1 MDETLDESPES
12 LRCPPGM
19 ILATPD
25 HPLFSKT
32 PSPAGAPA
40 PSTQEYSYTGYPSGA
55 QESPGEFAWRNSAL
69 TGIRIRWAVKRL
81 RVFD

>member
-40 PSTQEYSYTGYPSGA
+40 PSTQEYSYTGYPS
-55 QESPGEFAWRNSAL
+55 ESPGEFAWRNSSWAL
-69 TGIRIRWAVKRL
+69 HTAPMGRQAASGL
-81 RVFD
+81 TE

>member
-40 PSTQEYSYTGYPSGA
+40 PSTPEYSYTGYPS
-55 QESPGEFAWRNSAL
+55 ESQGEFAWRNSSWAL
-69 TGIRIRWAVKRL
+69 AYGSDGPSSGFG
-81 RVFD
+81 FD